1 MKRFNKEKIDN
12 LVISSP
18 LDEDEQTELIEAI
31 RLKAQ
36 TQSNNF
42 RYIFSLLF
50 GIISIL
56 FSICFLRLII
66 FPNSLLFY
74 EIELRAIISPL
85 NFSLFYIFSFLN
97 FAFCSSSFLKV
108 IKTLKH
114 YFNFYFT
121 NIMINNFYNM
131 YKGLVYSEYGLSY
144 IMFFSSSILCILF
157 FGLLYLHRLIN
168 PLAYCLSFINVFGLL
183 ILFYIIRD
191 LDSLVLE
198 AEDLKK
204 LRYNFKSI

>member
-12 LVISSP
+12 LAISSP

-50 GIISIL
+50 GFISIIFL
-56 FSICFLRLII
+56 TCFLRLIM

-74 EIELRAIISPL
+74 ESELRTIISPL
-85 NFSLFYIFSFLN
+85 NFSIFYIFSSLN

-108 IKTLKH
+108 SK
-114 YFNFYFT
+114 
-121 NIMINNFYNM
+121 
-131 YKGLVYSEYGLSY
+131 
-144 IMFFSSSILCILF
+144 LF
-157 FGLLYLHRLIN
+157 
-168 PLAYCLSFINVFGLL
+168 
-183 ILFYIIRD
+183 
-191 LDSLVLE
+191 
-198 AEDLKK
+198 
-204 LRYNFKSI
+204 